1 MKKKILVL
9 ILAIITIIPMGC
21 ALRRDTMENITIYT
35 SSYPIEYITNSLYG
49 KYSKVESI
57 YPYGINNNTY
67 ELTDEQIKL
76 YGSEASLFIFN
87 GIDKEKDYVGKMLAY
102 NKKLKIIDSTK
113 SIDYEYG
120 DAELWLNPSNVLM
133 MAKNIKEGF
142 YEYVSNQYL
151 RNNIS
156 TNYDDLKLK
165 ISKLES
171 KIYFTVET
179 SDNKNIV
186 VANNS
191 LKFLEKYGLTVY
203 SLDEDTISD
212 KTIETIKSVISKNKI
227 SYIYSLDE
235 EDTDTVKSF
244 KDNYKLQVLKVND
257 LSNLSEND
265 RKNNRDYISVMNDN
279 IDLLRKEIYNN

>member
-1 MKKKILVL
+1 MKKKILIL
-9 ILAIITIIPMGC
+9 LLAIMMVGTTGC

-35 SSYPIEYITNSLYG
+35 SSYPIEYITEALYG

-57 YPYGINNNTY
+57 YPYGITNSTY

-76 YGSEASLFIFN
+76 YGSEAALFIFN
-87 GIDKEKDYVGKMLAY
+87 GIDKEKDYVSKMLTY
-102 NKKLKIIDSTK
+102 NKRLKIIDSTK
-113 SIDYEYG
+113 TIDYEY
-120 DAELWLNPSNVLM
+120 DESELWLNPSNVLM

-142 YEYVSNQYL
+142 NEYVSNQYL

-212 KTIETIKSVISKNKI
+212 KTIETIKSMISKNKI
-227 SYIYSLDE
+227 AYIYSLDE

-244 KDNYKLQVLKVND
+244 KDNYKLEVLKIND

>member
-1 MKKKILVL
+1 MKKKFLVL
-9 ILAIITIIPMGC
+9 ILTLIMIIPMGC

-76 YGSEASLFIFN
+76 YSGDAALFIFN
-87 GIDKEKDYVGKMLAY
+87 GIDKEKDYVSKMLTY

-113 SIDYEYG
+113 SIDYEYS

-142 YEYVSNQYL
+142 NEYVSNQYL

-212 KTIETIKSVISKNKI
+212 KTIETIKNVISKNKI
-227 SYIYSLDE
+227 SYIYTLDE
-235 EDTDTVKSF
+235 ENTDTVNSF
-244 KDNYKLQVLKVND
+244 KDNYKLEVLKVND